1 MMDIIKLC
9 TSMIKIT
16 FWDAVLK
23 YIFLYWL
30 EALLTVHVGI
40 LPVSFENRNLSSNKK
55 EYVE

>member
-1 MMDIIKLC
+1 
-9 TSMIKIT
+9 MIKIT

>member
-9 TSMIKIT
+9 MIKIT

-23 YIFLYWL
+23 YIFLFWL
-30 EALLTVHVGI
+30 EALLYTYPVGI
-40 LPVSFENRNLSSNKK
+40 LPVSFENRNLIALIRE